1 VFLLVRHLWTLIA
14 AAVTAPLAWVLVAFG
29 EDRSALAFT
38 HAERAGAFDTG
49 DFLRPVLLLAAGG
62 LLVGVLAT
70 LRFSPAG
77 AGLLGLGYAG
87 CYALLL
93 VAPDGVMRLFRHR
106 LSLAGHSADMSL
118 PLQTGT
124 ALLLGAVFLV
134 GLASVSRWRR
144 WPRAGEASDSEDE
157 RPELPLLLPKE
168 REEPE
173 VQARF
178 ATGTM
183 SRPKTVP
190 SPPARGS
197 VPHWAASLRSGGS
210 DDYR

>member
-1 VFLLVRHLWTLIA
+1 VRHVWTLIA
-14 AAVTAPLAWVLVAFG
+14 AAVIAPLAWVLVAFG

-38 HAERAGAFDTG
+38 NAQRTGAFDDG
-49 DFLRPVLLLAAGG
+49 DFLRPVVLLAAGG
-62 LLVGVLAT
+62 LLFGLLAT

-93 VAPDGVMRLFRHR
+93 VAPDGVMGVFRHR

-124 ALLLGAVFLV
+124 ALLLGVVFLV
-134 GLASVSRWRR
+134 GLASVSRWRSG
-144 WPRAGEASDSEDE
+144 RAGAAADGEDADAA
-157 RPELPLLLPKE
+157 PAKLPLLLRKE

-173 VQARF
+173 LQARF
-178 ATGTM
+178 ATRTT
-183 SRPKTVP
+183 SR
-190 SPPARGS
+190 
-197 VPHWAASLRSGGS
+197 PHWAASLHSGRDEG
-210 DDYR
+210 Y

>member
-1 VFLLVRHLWTLIA
+1 MRHLWTLIA
-14 AAVTAPLAWVLVAFG
+14 AAVIAPLAWVLVAFG

-38 HAERAGAFDTG
+38 NAQRTGAFDTL
-49 DFLRPVLLLAAGG
+49 DFFRPIVLLAAGG

-77 AGLLGLGYAG
+77 AGLLGLAYAG

-93 VAPDGVMRLFRHR
+93 VAPDGVLNVFRHR
-106 LSLAGHSADMSL
+106 LSIGGHSADMSL

-124 ALLLGAVFLV
+124 VLLLGVVFLV
-134 GLASVSRWRR
+134 ALASVSRWRR
-144 WPRAGEASDSEDE
+144 WPRAGEAADDEDGK
-157 RPELPLLLPKE
+157 PKLPLPLLLKRE

-178 ATGTM
+178 ATGTTT
-183 SRPKTVP
+183 R
-190 SPPARGS
+190 ARGGS
-197 VPHWAASLRSGGS
+197 ASHWAASLHSGGS